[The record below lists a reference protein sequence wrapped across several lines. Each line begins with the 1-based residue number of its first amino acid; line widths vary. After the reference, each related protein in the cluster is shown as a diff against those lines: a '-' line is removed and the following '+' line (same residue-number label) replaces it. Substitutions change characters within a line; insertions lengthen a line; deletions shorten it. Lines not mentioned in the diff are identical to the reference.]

1 MKTAFLCL
9 CMIPFF
15 IGNNLSY
22 AQEVRAAE
30 TSYSNITNATLLP
43 LFEALKEGDVETIRQ
58 CISGDMYDRYKI
70 LLEQN
75 KNYPEFLRKFYLG
88 ATFRIEHVVAID
100 GDVIVDVT
108 IDLPNSGTHL
118 TKFCIRKA
126 TSSAQGGDIPVA
138 WKVVRKIKK

>member
-1 MKTAFLCL
+1 MKTAFLCI

-30 TSYSNITNATLLP
+30 TSYSNIANDTLLP

-58 CISGDMYDRYKI
+58 CISGDMYDRYKT

-75 KNYPEFLRKFYLG
+75 KNYPKFLRKFYLG
-88 ATFRIEHVVAID
+88 AKFRIERVIAID
-100 GDVIVDVT
+100 GDVNVDVT

-118 TKFCIRKA
+118 TKLCIRKA
-126 TSSAQGGDIPVA
+126 TSSAP
-138 WKVVRKIKK
+138 WKVVKKIKK